1 MKKASVVLSTLIL
14 LSSVAGCTATNETTA
29 KETRY
34 DDTDVSVVQIDETA
48 EPDAPGVTDPSN
60 AVVIPMIPDTELKI
74 DYVPEDH
81 GRVIPFLAVYAEDEW
96 MPEGNQYKYGLIDLD
111 GNQIC
116 DAVFDMVSSCD
127 EWGCYIVRSTEGDM
141 TKYGLL
147 SYDGSKFSGLIYDGL
162 YDIGYTEKNGECFYG
177 SVYSDGY
184 IWVKYI
190 DQDFNEI
197 LAYNIKIDEDE
208 LGLDAASAQLTVAY
222 ISDGRAFLFNRN
234 EFYPNDYLI
243 DTKDG
248 KVLYQSNAL
257 EMSEGK
263 LFGNVIIEQDA
274 DGQGIKVYD
283 MDGNIIIDNGMAYSW
298 KVCSNRY
305 MIAADGMLNLYD
317 LNWNVAASME
327 ISQTAIVMSSFE
339 KIAVGVG
346 FETKLYDKDLN
357 LIAEHDDIYLGDG
370 TYFRDWYG
378 FGDGDMFFDS
388 ISYADT
394 VYNLNTGASIAK
406 EDGFFYSFKY
416 GYIFADNVSNGNDPV
431 KKWRVYDVNFDLIS
445 EGTGNAY
452 LTQDE
457 VTGEVYVYSFEDGK
471 TTIYSLTNGE
481 ELFSLDNLIYNINV
495 VDGRFFGANKTY
507 FFMTDRNGSNLFE
520 YQVEHKTLRFI

>member
-74 DYVPEDH
+74 DYVSEDH

-222 ISDGRAFLFNRN
+222 IGDGRAFMFNRN

-305 MIAADGMLNLYD
+305 MIASDGMLNLYD

-327 ISQTAIVMSSFE
+327 IPQTAIVMSSFE

-416 GYIFADNVSNGNDPV
+416 GYIFADNGSNGNDPI
-431 KKWRVYDVNFDLIS
+431 KKWRVYDSNFNLVSD
-445 EGTGNAY
+445 GTGKAY
-452 LTQDE
+452 MTQDE
-457 VTGEVYVYSFEDGK
+457 VTGEVYLYSIEDGNM
-471 TTIYSLTNGE
+471 TVYSLTEGE
-481 ELFSLDNLIYNINV
+481 ELFTLDTFCYNLRAFDGKFCGFAKTRFLL
-495 VDGRFFGANKTY
+495 VD
-507 FFMTDRNGSNLFE
+507 DSGSFLFDYE
-520 YQVEHKTLRFI
+520 VEHKTLRFI

>member
-14 LSSVAGCTATNETTA
+14 LTSVAGCTATNETTA
-29 KETRY
+29 RETRN
-34 DDTDVSVVQIDETA
+34 DDTDVTIVQSDEPDET
-48 EPDAPGVTDPSN
+48 DVTDSS
-60 AVVIPMIPDTELKI
+60 ATAIIPMISDSELKI

-81 GRVIPFLAVYAEDEW
+81 GRVIPFLAVYEEDEW
-96 MPEGNQYKYGLIDLD
+96 MPEGNRYTYGLIDLD

-116 DAVFDMVSSCD
+116 DAVFDSVISCD
-127 EWGCYIVRSTEGDM
+127 EWNCYIVRSTQGDV

-147 SYDGSKFSGLIYDGL
+147 SYDGSKFSGLVYDGL
-162 YDIGYTEKNGECFYG
+162 YNIGFTGKNGQCFYG
-177 SVYSDGY
+177 SVYSEGN

-197 LAYNIKIDEDE
+197 LARNITIDEKA
-208 LGLDAASAQLTVAY
+208 LGLDAASAQLTVRY
-222 ISDGRAFLFNRN
+222 MGDGRAFLFNKN

-243 DTKDG
+243 DTSNG
-248 KVLYQSNAL
+248 KVLYQSSAL
-257 EMSEGK
+257 EMTEGK
-263 LFGNVIIEQDA
+263 LYGNVIVEQEA

-283 MDGNIIIDNGMAYSW
+283 MDGNLIVDDSEAYSW
-298 KVCSNRY
+298 QVCPDRY
-305 MIAADGMLNLYD
+305 MIAADGTLSLHD
-317 LNWNVAASME
+317 REWKIAASME
-327 ISQTAIVMSSFE
+327 IPKDAIVMSSFG

-346 FETKLYDKDLN
+346 LNTKLYDKDLN
-357 LIAEHDDIYLGDG
+357 LITEHDDIYLGDG

-394 VYNLNTGASIAK
+394 VYNLNTGARIVK
-406 EDGFFYSFKY
+406 EDGFFYSFEY
-416 GYIFADNVSNGNDPV
+416 GYIVADNVSNGNDPV
-431 KKWRVYDVNFDLIS
+431 KKWRVYDGNFNLVM
-445 EGTGNAY
+445 EGTGDAY
-452 LTQDE
+452 TTQDE
-457 VTGEVYVYSFEDGK
+457 VTGEVFIYSFEDGK